1 MTRFAIAEEPADS
14 PDVQRCFERYYAEL
28 GALFGY
34 EPDAALPLTVEDLN
48 RPHGLVLLVR
58 EGEVG
63 PAIGCGALKLFDGGV
78 AEVKRMWIERRL
90 RGQGLGGRLLDEL
103 ESAAYAEGCSAIR
116 LDSNGRLD
124 AAIALYRARGY
135 REVPPFNAEPFAT
148 HWMERQL
155 R

>member
-1 MTRFAIAEEPADS
+1 MTRITIAEESADS
-14 PDVQRCFERYYAEL
+14 ADVQRCFEEYYSEL

-34 EPDAALPLTVEDLN
+34 APDEALPLAVEDLK

-63 PAIGCGALKLFDGGV
+63 PAVGCGALKLIDDGIG
-78 AEVKRMWIERRL
+78 EIKRMWIDQRR

-103 ESAAYAEGCSAIR
+103 EAVAFAEGCSVIR
-116 LDSNGRLD
+116 LDSNGRLS
-124 AAIALYRARGY
+124 AAIGMYRARGY
-135 REVPPFNAEPFAT
+135 HEVAPFNAEPFAT
-148 HWMERQL
+148 HWMEKRL

>member
-1 MTRFAIAEEPADS
+1 MTRFAIAEEAADS

-28 GALFGY
+28 GTLFGY
-34 EPDAALPLTVEDLN
+34 QPDEALPLAVEDLA
-48 RPHGLVLLVR
+48 RPHGLVLLIR

-63 PAIGCGALKLFDGGV
+63 RAVGCGALKLLGGNV
-78 AEVKRMWIERRL
+78 AEVKRMWIDRRL

-103 ESAAYAEGCSAIR
+103 ESVAYAEGCSVIR

-148 HWMERQL
+148 HWMEKRL